1 MNITVSVKCV
11 IKNIDVLQPSGRYN
25 AVGERIFGDR
35 LFSSEINLR
44 EHEAAGDDDDDDD
57 EDDDMV
63 DISEAGKDDV
73 LVPRCHSVE
82 HNCVSIRLGPSP
94 TFTGV

>member
-1 MNITVSVKCV
+1 
-11 IKNIDVLQPSGRYN
+11 VLQPSGRYN

-44 EHEAAGDDDDDDD
+44 EHEAAGDDADDDDDDDDDDD